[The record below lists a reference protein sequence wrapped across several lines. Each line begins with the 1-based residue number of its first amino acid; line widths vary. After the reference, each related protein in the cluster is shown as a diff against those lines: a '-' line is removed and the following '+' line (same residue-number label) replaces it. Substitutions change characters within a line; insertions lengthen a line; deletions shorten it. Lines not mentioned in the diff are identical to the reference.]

1 MTTHEDQQLDE
12 VIERLTIKYPT
23 VAPAEIADI
32 VRQTYR
38 HFAEANVRDFVPLL
52 VEHHVQDE
60 LGTRTGRIPPI
71 PM

>member
-12 VIERLTIKYPT
+12 VIERLTIRYPT

-32 VRQTYR
+32 VRRTHDQ
-38 HFAEANVRDFVPLL
+38 FARAHVRDFVPLL
-52 VEHHVQDE
+52 VEHHVQDA